1 MAITHEEHALTRR
14 AGPGP
19 SLYMLS
25 AVPEGEIRA
34 TVGILHGYAD
44 HAARYAHVMDHWA
57 GSKIA
62 SIAIDMRGH
71 GRATGLRGYCDRFDE
86 FLADASELARV
97 VQEKARGGATFLF
110 GHSFGGLVAASSAV
124 ESPGSWRGLLLS
136 APYFGLALDVPLAKI
151 LAGRVASVIAP
162 KLGIPSGLFG
172 KDLTHDATRAAGYD
186 ADPLV
191 FKKATARWFRESQV
205 AQERI
210 LARASELR
218 LPLFMTFGSE
228 DKVAKMSVAKVFF
241 GRAASPDKT
250 WSERKGAFH
259 EVLNEPEWKEL
270 ADEMARWM
278 LARA

>member
-1 MAITHEEHALTRR
+1 MPITHEEHALTRR
-14 AGPGP
+14 GGPGP

-25 AVPEGEIRA
+25 AVPEGEVRA

-44 HAARYAHVMDHWA
+44 HAARYAHVMDFWA
-57 GSKIA
+57 ESKIA

-71 GRATGLRGYCDRFDE
+71 GRATGLRGYCDRFEE
-86 FLADASELARV
+86 FLADASELSRIV
-97 VQEKARGGATFLF
+97 SEQARGGATFLF
-110 GHSFGGLVAASSAV
+110 GHSFGGLVAASSAI

-151 LAGRVASVIAP
+151 VAGRIASVVAP

-191 FKKATARWFRESQV
+191 FKKATARWFRESQL
-205 AQERI
+205 AQARALE
-210 LARASELR
+210 RASELR
-218 LPLFMTFGSE
+218 LPLYLVFGGE
-228 DKVAKMSVAKVFF
+228 DKVAKMSVAKSFF
-241 GRAASPDKT
+241 GRVASTDKT

-259 EVLNEPEWKEL
+259 EVLNEPDWKEL
-270 ADEMARWM
+270 AGEMASWM